1 MRTKHGEIK
10 GRPKN
15 SSESDQFWSQNK
27 TAEMQNQCAEIKI
40 RAERKVGGMLKT
52 SLRNKGE
59 TDKRIISHDG
69 ILSPKLNEL
78 GITLNQ
84 SHRWQYIASIP
95 EEIFEK
101 EIADTIKAK
110 EDLMKLVVEE

>member
-40 RAERKVGGMLKT
+40 RAERKAGGMLMEQDLKP
-52 SLRNKGE
+52 G
-59 TDKRIISHDG
+59 
-69 ILSPKLNEL
+69 PKCLHNASNITKLKDL
-78 GITLNQ
+78 GIEQTQ
-84 SHRWQYIASIP
+84 SHRWQNIASIP

>member
-15 SSESDQFWSQNK
+15 SSESDQFWSQDK

-40 RAERKVGGMLKT
+40 RAERKAGGMLKT

-78 GITLNQ
+78 GITFNQ
-84 SHRWQYIASIP
+84 SHRWQTVRWDDGYKKDKQKNSWEGKRP
-95 EEIFEK
+95 
-101 EIADTIKAK
+101 DIKK
-110 EDLMKLVVEE
+110 VV